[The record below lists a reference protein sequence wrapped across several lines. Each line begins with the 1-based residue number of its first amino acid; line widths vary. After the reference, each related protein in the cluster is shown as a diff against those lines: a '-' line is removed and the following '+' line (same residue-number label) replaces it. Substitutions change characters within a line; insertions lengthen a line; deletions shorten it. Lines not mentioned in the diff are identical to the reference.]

1 MTLHGQGHKVFIHGV
16 AETENQITKWNL
28 KTKKIF
34 QDQPDGA
41 GPGSLLA
48 GQSRP
53 LPAGPASVCPRRGRP
68 PASAASASLP
78 PQPGVPLPPRGPGH
92 ALMSDIPLPGG
103 QQTLQVTWS
112 MSCIVQ

>member
-1 MTLHGQGHKVFIHGV
+1 MTLQSQGHKVT
-16 AETENQITKWNL
+16 ETENQITKWNL
-28 KTKKIF
+28 KTQIVF
-34 QDQPDGA
+34 CFSQDKPDGA
-41 GPGSLLA
+41 GPGAVLA

-68 PASAASASLP
+68 SASTASAAFP

-92 ALMSDIPLPGG
+92 TPMSDIPLPGG